1 MKQKKKY
8 EKEMEDL
15 RRELREYRRQ
25 GIGLYL
31 DGKSS
36 TPKEIARACV
46 IAENGTYMRDYGDN
60 EGGEIRSI
68 NFEFVENE

>member
-25 GIGLYL
+25 GVGLYL
-31 DGKSS
+31 DGISS